1 MRETF
6 FFTHNFCLTKWFL
19 STRLVTRTKE
29 SNVRASIMVRKTM
42 MHYESTTVVASLYVI
57 ARGEKRDCLKYTTQE
72 FSPWHHRPVWKAQ
85 RNTVLSPCVFLSRE
99 GKCQRKSNKGLSQST
114 YIRTRKMVIYA
125 CVGARSEETLME
137 ALV

>member
-1 MRETF
+1 
-6 FFTHNFCLTKWFL
+6 
-19 STRLVTRTKE
+19 
-29 SNVRASIMVRKTM
+29 M
-42 MHYESTTVVASLYVI
+42 MHYESTTSGCVSYVI
-57 ARGEKRDCLKYTTQE
+57 ARGEKRDCLKKKTNKQE
-72 FSPWHHRPVWKAQ
+72 FSPWHHRPVWKAE
-85 RNTVLSPCVFLSRE
+85 RNMVLSPCVFLFLE